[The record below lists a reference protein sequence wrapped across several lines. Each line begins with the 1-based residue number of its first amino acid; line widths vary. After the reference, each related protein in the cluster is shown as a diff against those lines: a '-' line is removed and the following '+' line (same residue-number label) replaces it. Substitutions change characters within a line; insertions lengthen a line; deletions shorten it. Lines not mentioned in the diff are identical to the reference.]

1 MPVCLSTPARFT
13 LPGAPG
19 DTSGRCVYLVIN
31 PIFQHEHGGKEGRFT
46 WWVDCRAH
54 GSGKKPKGSR
64 WGCCCDLI
72 PVDRRCSAETRPAP
86 HSPSP
91 VSGVFSQHL
100 SGTRKDRAC
109 QNQGSV
115 FNIIMTAVKTVN
127 ITQTQREKKRTS
139 LGQCGERRPTLP
151 LSIIP
156 GGYRSLLASALGAQ
170 TAEPWGPN
178 QKSWA
183 QAQGLGIVWL
193 SAHPHG
199 SGSCVLRDHIPGL
212 YLQCVLSPLRFPTS
226 ALWVLPW
233 LTCGPSSSPCRI
245 HKRSGTFKWLA
256 ALCSAEWKPLEVS
269 Y

>member
-1 MPVCLSTPARFT
+1 MC
-13 LPGAPG
+13 LPGNYSNFPAWAW
-19 DTSGRCVYLVIN
+19 R
-31 PIFQHEHGGKEGRFT
+31 EGRQVHLVNWLQGT
-46 WWVDCRAH
+46 RIRQKA
-54 GSGKKPKGSR
+54 KGQQVRLLLWSHSSR
-64 WGCCCDLI
+64 PSLLSRDQTC
-72 PVDRRCSAETRPAP
+72 PS
-86 HSPSP
+86 SPSP

-100 SGTRKDRAC
+100 SGTRKDQAC

-156 GGYRSLLASALGAQ
+156 GGYRSPLASALGAQ

-178 QKSWA
+178 QRSWA
-183 QAQGLGIVWL
+183 QAQGLWIVWL
-193 SAHPHG
+193 SAHPYG

-212 YLQCVLSPLRFPTS
+212 YLQCVLSRLRFPTS